1 MLKEL
6 HAREDNLRESLAM
19 LKQFKALYLRG
30 NRAEKLEIVR
40 PVEEHELSANQILRE
55 LEGNRNS
62 IYEWYRR
69 YLNK

>member
-1 MLKEL
+1 
-6 HAREDNLRESLAM
+6 M